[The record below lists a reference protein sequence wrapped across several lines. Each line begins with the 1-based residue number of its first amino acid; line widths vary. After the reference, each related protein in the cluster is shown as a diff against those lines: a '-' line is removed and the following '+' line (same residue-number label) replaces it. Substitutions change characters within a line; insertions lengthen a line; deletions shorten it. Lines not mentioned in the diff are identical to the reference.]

1 MKSNKL
7 NAIQVVDN
15 GNLVFDSE
23 QQLQE
28 TDLQTQLW
36 FGAGIDLQKRTLEIN
51 GDVNESMASFVL
63 RSIIRLNSI
72 NHDPIVIYFSSS
84 GGSVYDGFS
93 IYDVLRD
100 SPSPIVMVANG
111 KIASMGIVIF
121 LAGTERMALPNTRF
135 MIHSVSHETGGTVK
149 DTLIDVNE
157 AKTVNDRMFNI
168 LAERTKL
175 SRKSLTQNTSHDV
188 WFDVE
193 KAEKWGL
200 LTTKKPIKKKRKS
213 TKR

>member
-15 GNLVFDSE
+15 GNLVFDSD

-72 NHDPIVIYFSSS
+72 NHDPIIIYFSSS

-213 TKR
+213 SKR